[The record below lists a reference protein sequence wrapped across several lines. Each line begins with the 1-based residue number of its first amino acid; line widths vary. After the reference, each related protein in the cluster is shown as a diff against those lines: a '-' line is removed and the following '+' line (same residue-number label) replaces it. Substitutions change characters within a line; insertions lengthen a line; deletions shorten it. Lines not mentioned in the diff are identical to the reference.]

1 MLAAY
6 YCLHDIRPTLGL
18 ALGEEIRYSTWLR
31 GPGMDT
37 AFRALAALATLA
49 TLATLEFDDRNYK
62 VSVPRDILAVLD
74 VRKIELGALG
84 DEGVV
89 KRVNVEGDLAT
100 DVDLALVFDA
110 QARKRMLCAFGGGG
124 DS

>member
-37 AFRALAALATLA
+37 AFRALAA
-49 TLATLEFDDRNYK
+49 LATLEFDDRNYK